1 MSIQKPLKSGRS
13 DETDGTP
20 LRVFSPRFLVDRTT
34 STRQIYRT
42 MSGQKITYRRTRQSD
57 MLVASRLILRTI
69 SNMFERN
76 GRAPIKIRV
85 REPWPL
91 NEHWLRTDP
100 DGSFVAVNEKGK
112 IVGYVSALVR
122 EDEWY
127 LADLFV
133 TRAYQSRGVGGKL
146 LQKALSYGARQG
158 CSRRSL
164 CTFSINEQAVAVY
177 SKMGMTPQR
186 PILELRRPIIPNEPL
201 PELEPDVKLD
211 CRELHDEALVN
222 HLTGIEKKARGLRR
236 PEEHFFWLR
245 RPDYHVYYF
254 RDGRKTAGFAVGTD
268 VGGVGPVVATKPE
281 YLWSQ
286 LCYAVKFTSSANTS
300 QQIIYMPGE
309 NVEMVTSLLDAGFRI
324 RQVLLELGTE
334 KLADLSIYIPGNL
347 AYY

>member
-1 MSIQKPLKSGRS
+1 
-13 DETDGTP
+13 
-20 LRVFSPRFLVDRTT
+20 
-34 STRQIYRT
+34 
-42 MSGQKITYRRTRQSD
+42 
-57 MLVASRLILRTI
+57 
-69 SNMFERN
+69 MFTRN
-76 GRAPIKIRV
+76 GRPPIKVRV
-85 REPWPL
+85 NEPWPL

-100 DGSFVAVNEKGK
+100 EGSFVAVNEKGK

-133 TRAYQSRGVGGKL
+133 MRSYQSKRVGSKL
-146 LQKALSYGARQG
+146 LEKAISYGTRNG
-158 CSRRSL
+158 CRRRSL

-186 PILELRRPIIPNEPL
+186 PILELRRAIVPNRPL

-211 CRELHDEALVN
+211 YRELHDETLVN
-222 HLTGIEKKARGLRR
+222 HLTRIEKKARGLRR
-236 PEEHFFWLR
+236 PEEHFFWLS
-245 RPDYHVYYF
+245 RPDHHVYYF
-254 RDGRKTAGFAVGTD
+254 RDGRKTAGFAVATN
-268 VGGVGPVVATKPE
+268 VGGVGPIVASRPE
-281 YLWSQ
+281 YLWSL
-286 LCYAVKFTSSANTS
+286 LCYAVKLTKFENTR

-309 NVEMVTSLLDAGFRI
+309 NVEMVTSLLNAGFRV

>member
-1 MSIQKPLKSGRS
+1 
-13 DETDGTP
+13 
-20 LRVFSPRFLVDRTT
+20 
-34 STRQIYRT
+34 
-42 MSGQKITYRRTRQSD
+42 MSGHKITYRRTRQSD
-57 MLVASRLILRTI
+57 MLASSRLILQTI
-69 SNMFERN
+69 SNMFKRN
-76 GRAPIKIRV
+76 GRPPIKVRV

-100 DGSFVAVNEKGK
+100 EGSFVAVNEKGK

-133 TRAYQSRGVGGKL
+133 MRSYQSKGVGSKL
-146 LQKALSYGARQG
+146 LLKALDYGARQG
-158 CSRRSL
+158 CRRRSL

-186 PILELRRPIIPNEPL
+186 PILELRRPLL
-201 PELEPDVKLD
+201 PTNRPPTRLEPDIKLEY
-211 CRELHDEALVN
+211 RELHDESLVN
-222 HLTGIEKKARGLRR
+222 HLTRIEKKARGLRR
-236 PEEHFFWLR
+236 PEEHFFWLS

-268 VGGVGPVVATKPE
+268 IGGVGPVVAAKPE
-281 YLWSQ
+281 YLWSL
-286 LCYAVKFTSSANTS
+286 LCYAVNLKTSENTK
-300 QQIIYMPGE
+300 QQILYMPGE
-309 NVEMVTSLLDAGFRI
+309 NVEMVTCLLEAGFRV
-324 RQVLLELGTE
+324 RQILLELGTE